1 MKSMTAPRLVL
12 LAIFVL
18 SGCGGGSD
26 APETIAN
33 KPTPNPPPAKAVPA
47 NPAGVNRE
55 KPSAPARP
63 PRPKPQTKPGK
74 GETPEPPPPNAFMVG
89 GKEPNFSLVSADGPR
104 EEDLFAVVTPA
115 PAQNPAA
122 MTIVPPRREAT
133 RVEPNRAFQL
143 PEGFDPLPEHGY
155 NANGIPLRIGCRKD
169 GAVLALVP
177 AGVFIQ
183 GTDNGP
189 DYAKPAHPVYLDA
202 FYIDVTEVT
211 LEQYRKFQQERTP
224 RPSTPLNVD
233 DPDVYPATGITWRDA
248 LFYAK
253 WAGRELPTEAEWE
266 KAARGSESFRYP
278 WGDDRVIWSR
288 KRTLTDVTAVKSFPS
303 DRSVYG
309 VYDMAGNAREWCQDW
324 YADDAYQQ
332 AREKD
337 GTAVR
342 NWEGPSRASKSSHR
356 VVKGNGPGWNL
367 WERSSL
373 SMGDAVPGVGF
384 RCVLRVSVPEPAEAE
399 AADQPVRDPAVPPQT
414 PPRQPPAGGQPR
426 PRNRGF

>member
-1 MKSMTAPRLVL
+1 MRSMTAAGLVL
-12 LAIFVL
+12 IALSVL
-18 SGCGGGSD
+18 SGCGGGGQSD
-26 APETIAN
+26 PPEAIVN
-33 KPTPNPPPAKAVPA
+33 QPPPTPPPPQAVPA
-47 NPAGVNRE
+47 RPRGVNRE
-55 KPSAPARP
+55 KPATPARP
-63 PRPKPQTKPGK
+63 KSQAKPGK

-89 GKEPNFSLVSADGPR
+89 GNEPNFSLVSANGPR

-122 MTIVPPRREAT
+122 MTIIPPRREAT
-133 RVEPNRAFQL
+133 RVGPNPAFQL
-143 PEGFDPLPEHGY
+143 PEGFAPLPERGY
-155 NANGIPLRIGCRKD
+155 NASGIPLRIVCEKD
-169 GAVLALVP
+169 GAVMALVP

-183 GTDNGP
+183 GTDDGP
-189 DYAKPAHPVYLDA
+189 EDAQPAHPVYLDA

-211 LEQYRKFQQERTP
+211 LGQYRKFLQERTP

-233 DPDVYPATGITWRDA
+233 DPDNYPATGVTWRDA

-253 WAGRELPTEAEWE
+253 WAGRELPTEAQWE

-288 KRTLTDVTAVKSFPS
+288 KRTLTDITAVGSFPS

-309 VYDMAGNAREWCQDW
+309 VFDMAGNAREWCQDW
-324 YADDAYQQ
+324 YANDAYRQ
-332 AREKD
+332 ASEKD

-356 VVKGNGPGWNL
+356 VIKGNGPGWNL
-367 WERSSL
+367 WERSSS

-384 RCVLRVSVPEPAEAE
+384 RCVLRVDVPAPAESE
-399 AADQPVRDPAVPPQT
+399 AADQPPRDPAVPPQT